1 MRKILGALI
10 IISGLCL
17 FVVAVSADETS
28 REPSGES
35 AFNQYCMTCHP
46 GGGNIFDPAKT
57 LHKKDLEANNIK
69 SPGDI
74 VKLIRNP
81 GPQMTSFDKNVIP
94 DNLAKQIAEYVLST
108 FK

>member
-1 MRKILGALI
+1 MRKTLSGLL
-10 IISGLCL
+10 ISGLCL
-17 FVVAVSADETS
+17 FAATVSADVTS
-28 REPSGES
+28 TEVPGEA
-35 AFNQYCMTCHP
+35 AFDQYCMVCHP
-46 GGGNIFDPAKT
+46 GGGNIFNPAKT

-69 SPGDI
+69 SPEDI

-81 GPQMTSFDKNVIP
+81 GPQMTSFDKNAIP

>member
-1 MRKILGALI
+1 MSVRRSQSQQMKQARSLPVSRHLINIAWSVTRAAAIFLIPQKRCTRKIWKLTISKAL
-10 IISGLCL
+10 
-17 FVVAVSADETS
+17 
-28 REPSGES
+28 R
-35 AFNQYCMTCHP
+35 
-46 GGGNIFDPAKT
+46 
-57 LHKKDLEANNIK
+57 
-69 SPGDI
+69 DI